1 MWKQLSTA
9 YKDMLTEKASQGMFV
24 VVQGSKYKVLG
35 QFKDKKQAMDLMKKN
50 PKSKT
55 VQIGKFATEDGKPVD
70 IKVGDEMSYT
80 RFKMATKIKEEN
92 LDDLDEYKL
101 NASKSFKRVA
111 GGDKRRK
118 ENKVVNEEADCECE
132 DCNCDPCQCGDQSHR
147 QGPEGT
153 GHSTAEAEG
162 LGEGMNPPL
171 SKQVGKS
178 KYISVRKYTDIRG
191 EEAFQLVQLRSQS
204 AATAGDYII
213 IPASE
218 AKQIA
223 KMLK

>member
-9 YKDMLTEKASQGMFV
+9 YQNMYQV
-24 VVQGSKYKVLG
+24 
-35 QFKDKKQAMDLMKKN
+35 
-50 PKSKT
+50 
-55 VQIGKFATEDGKPVD
+55 
-70 IKVGDEMSYT
+70 
-80 RFKMATKIKEEN
+80 KEE
-92 LDDLDEYKL
+92 
-101 NASKSFKRVA
+101 
-111 GGDKRRK
+111 
-118 ENKVVNEEADCECE
+118 VNPNCECV
-132 DCNCDPCQCGDQSHR
+132 DCNCDPCECGDQSHR
-147 QGPEGT
+147 EGPEGT
-153 GHSTAEAEG
+153 AVSTAEAEG
-162 LGEGMNPPL
+162 LGEALNPPL
-171 SKQVGKS
+171 STQVGKS

>member
-9 YKDMLTEKASQGMFV
+9 YQNMYQV
-24 VVQGSKYKVLG
+24 
-35 QFKDKKQAMDLMKKN
+35 
-50 PKSKT
+50 
-55 VQIGKFATEDGKPVD
+55 
-70 IKVGDEMSYT
+70 
-80 RFKMATKIKEEN
+80 KEE
-92 LDDLDEYKL
+92 
-101 NASKSFKRVA
+101 
-111 GGDKRRK
+111 
-118 ENKVVNEEADCECE
+118 VNPNCECV
-132 DCNCDPCQCGDQSHR
+132 DCNCDPCECGDWR
-147 QGPEGT
+147 EGQGPEGT
-153 GHSTAEAEG
+153 AVSTADAES
-162 LGEGMNPPL
+162 LGEGLNPPL